1 MIQKRIPLIA
11 AHLLLALF
19 TFAVSGRAQVG
30 TSRVT
35 GVVTDKAGAVV
46 AGANVTLTNEATNVS
61 FTTATS
67 ESGVYVFDAIQV
79 GTYTV
84 AAEAA
89 GFKKLVATGN
99 VLTVGVPLT
108 VNVELEVGVAS
119 ESVEVSGV
127 YEKVQTSASGNL
139 GAVVDNKTLVDLPLG
154 LEAGT
159 GGRNPLTFLR
169 LQPGVSVGSN
179 TGGGTHVNG
188 ARDRA
193 QNQTLD
199 GIDINETSAGGSDFS
214 PLRTNPDSLQE
225 FRAITSNASAEFG
238 RGSGAQVALVTKSG
252 TNQIHGNLFYFYRG
266 SAFAANEW
274 QNNLNNIR
282 KPFLLQNQ
290 YGGSVGGPVL
300 RDRTFY
306 FFNFQGQRQKQQRTV
321 TRTVF
326 TPTAKQ
332 GVFRYRVGGQNGAA
346 GTANAV
352 VDASGNPL
360 FPACSAT
367 VTTNCIAS
375 YNIAALD
382 PQRRGLD
389 PTLQQ
394 WYARQP
400 APNSFAAAGD
410 GLNTAAYLF
419 NVPINNPQED
429 YTFKVDHRFNDNNT
443 VFFRYAWG
451 RQDTPDDIANGG
463 DPRFP
468 GEPGTVDTLRKPT
481 NWAANYRRVLSNT
494 MVNELVVGANLF
506 TFSFFNPVVG
516 QQPFT
521 LVTNLTT
528 DPIPTFGEG
537 NARVLSTYQVVDN
550 FSWTRGAHLVKA
562 GINLRY
568 QIHEDQRGSIAGQN
582 AYPSVNF
589 SRAITTPNS
598 NCATGSFGTTGTT
611 GVVGGQE
618 RFCLPGTATTSPLFI
633 NANDLTRLQSTIN
646 DVLGRVGS
654 IGQGFVA
661 SPSGFNYQPGGTLF
675 LNDAR
680 YPEYDWYIQDTWKVR
695 RNLTID
701 YGLRWEGRLTPFAR
715 NRLFTPDQPVK
726 IGAPPSNTLRWVDND
741 LYDSDLNNWSPTFGF
756 AWDPFG
762 DGKTAVR
769 ANYRLAYDRIN
780 TFVISS
786 AIYNTI
792 PGITLS
798 AVNSTFGPGG
808 GRLRDGIPSVVPPAT
823 ARPVDLAQPAAL
835 GAASSNITVLD
846 PDFRS
851 PKTNMWSLN
860 LQREIGK
867 GMLVDVAYIGR
878 RASGLFGAYDVNQVE
893 LNRNGFLTEYQKV
906 VAGQESTLL
915 NQLYQPD
922 TRRGMRTGSEF
933 IRQQFFGYAPSTG
946 AYNPA
951 NFSPVVLNNVG
962 AVALDA
968 SRQRVSGR
976 SLAEAAGLGP
986 FFFRRFPQFEQINVI
1001 DANDFS
1007 TYHAL
1012 QVMVQRKFT
1021 RNLTFQGSY
1030 TFSKSLDTRSYD
1042 PAFTVVSRS
1051 TNQSA
1056 SSTPFD
1062 VNNRRLN
1069 YARSDFD
1076 QTHYFVGYGVWDLPF
1091 GKGQRLF
1098 ADAPGVVQ
1106 RLIEGWNVNGVVTTS
1121 SGRPFTVY
1129 SGINQVGDINSVPA
1143 NCNNCPKSMGQ
1154 LRDLPAPGLNGN
1166 VKVYFSPDETAR
1178 FSQPAAGTIGN
1189 TGRNYF
1195 TGPRRFNIDAA
1206 LLKRTTIR
1214 EGMNF
1219 EFRVEF
1225 FNVTNSVR
1233 FDFPTA
1239 VITNAAFGRIFD
1251 SVIFESRKIR
1261 FGAKLN
1267 F

>member
-1 MIQKRIPLIA
+1 MTQRKPS
-11 AHLLLALF
+11 LF
-19 TFAVSGRAQVG
+19 TSVTSFITVCALCALAAAAFAQVG

-46 AGANVTLTNEATNVS
+46 AGANVTLTNEATNAS
-61 FTTATS
+61 FTTTTS
-67 ESGVYVFDAIQV
+67 ESGTYVFDAIQV
-79 GTYTV
+79 GNYTV
-84 AAEAA
+84 TAELA
-89 GFKKLVATGN
+89 GFKKLVASGN
-99 VLTVGVPLT
+99 VLTVGAPLT
-108 VNVELEVGVAS
+108 VNLELEVGVAS
-119 ESVEVSGV
+119 EAVEVSGV
-127 YEKVQTSASGNL
+127 YEKVQTSASGNIGGL
-139 GAVVDNKTLVDLPLG
+139 VDNKTLVDLPLG

-159 GGRNPLTFLR
+159 GGRNPLLFLR
-169 LQPGVSVGSN
+169 LQPGVNVGSN

-274 QNNLNNIR
+274 ENNLNGIR

-290 YGGSVGGPVL
+290 FGGSVGGPVI

-326 TPTAKQ
+326 TPSAKQ
-332 GVFRYRVGGQNGAA
+332 GIFRYRVGGQNGPA
-346 GTANAV
+346 GSANAV

-367 VTTNCIAS
+367 VTTNCIAT
-375 YNIAALD
+375 YNIAAND
-382 PQRRGLD
+382 PKRLGLD
-389 PTLQQ
+389 ATLRQ
-394 WYARQP
+394 WYGRQP
-400 APNSFAAAGD
+400 APNSYSALGD
-410 GLNTAAYLF
+410 GLNTAAYIF
-419 NVPINNPQED
+419 NVPIDNPQED
-429 YTFKVDHRFNDNNT
+429 YTFKIDHRFNDNNT
-443 VFFRYAWG
+443 VFFRHAWG
-451 RQDTPDDIANGG
+451 RQDTPDDPLNSGE
-463 DPRFP
+463 PRFP

-516 QQPFT
+516 QQPVS
-521 LVTNLTT
+521 LVTNVTT
-528 DPIPTFGEG
+528 DPVSYFGEG

-550 FSWTRGAHLVKA
+550 LSWTRGAHLIKGGV
-562 GINLRY
+562 NLRY
-568 QIHEDQRGSIAGQN
+568 QIHEDRRGSIAGQN

-589 SRAITTPNS
+589 SSTVNAVNAA
-598 NCATGSFGTTGTT
+598 CASGVFGTTGTT

-618 RFCLPGTATTSPLFI
+618 RFCLPSSTAGSPFVI
-633 NANDLTRLQSTIN
+633 NANDLARLQNTVN
-646 DVLGRVGS
+646 DLLGRVGTLS
-654 IGQGFVA
+654 QGFVA
-661 SPSGFNYQPGGTLF
+661 SPGGFSYQPGGTLF

-680 YPEYDWYIQDTWKVR
+680 YAEYDWYVQDTWKAR

-701 YGLRWEGRLTPFAR
+701 YGLRWEGRLKPFAR
-715 NRLFTPDQPVK
+715 NRLFGPDQPVK
-726 IGAPPSNTLRWVDND
+726 IGAPPSNTLRWVDRD
-741 LYDSDLNNWSPTFGF
+741 LYDSDLNNWSPSVGF

-792 PGITLS
+792 PGITFG
-798 AVNSTFGPGG
+798 AANSTFGPNG
-808 GRLRDGIPSVVPPAT
+808 GRLRDGLPTLAPPAGVT
-823 ARPVDLAQPAAL
+823 PTTLAQPAPF
-835 GAASSNITVLD
+835 GAANTAITVLD

-860 LQREIGK
+860 VQRELAG
-867 GMLVDVAYIGR
+867 GLLVDVAYIGR
-878 RASGLFGAYDVNQVE
+878 RASGLFGAYDANQVDIFNNNLSGE
-893 LNRNGFLTEYQKV
+893 NFLSAFNTVKGGGESALINR
-906 VAGQESTLL
+906 
-915 NQLYQPD
+915 LYGPD
-922 TRRGMRTGSEF
+922 TRR
-933 IRQQFFGYAPSTG
+933 TG
-946 AYNPA
+946 AESGSA
-951 NFSPVVLNNVG
+951 FVRRQFAADLTLNSVA

-968 SRQRVSGR
+968 SRRVQGGR
-976 SLAEAAGLGP
+976 TLLDLAALSP
-986 FFFRRFPQFEQINVI
+986 FFFRRFPQFEQVNVI
-1001 DANDFS
+1001 DANDYS

-1012 QVMVQRKFT
+1012 QLVVQRKFT

-1030 TFSKSLDTRSYD
+1030 TFSKSLDTRSFD
-1042 PAFTVVSRS
+1042 PAFTVAGRG
-1051 TNQSA
+1051 TGQSA
-1056 SSTPFD
+1056 SSTPFNIND
-1062 VNNRRLN
+1062 RRLN

-1076 QTHYFVGYGVWDLPF
+1076 QTHYFVGYGIWDLPF
-1091 GKGQRLF
+1091 GKGQRF
-1098 ADAPGVVQ
+1098 GADAPPVLHQ
-1106 RLIEGWNVNGVVTTS
+1106 LIEGWNLNGVFTMS

-1129 SGINQVGDINSVPA
+1129 SGANQVGNVVSVPA
-1143 NCNNCPKSMGQ
+1143 NCNNCPRTMG
-1154 LRDLPAPGLNGN
+1154 DVNKTAANFGGVPG
-1166 VKVYFSPDETAR
+1166 YFTADEIAR
-1178 FSQPAAGTIGN
+1178 FSQPAPGTVGN

-1195 TGPRRFNIDAA
+1195 NGPRRLNLDAA
-1206 LLKRTTIR
+1206 LLKRTSIR
-1214 EGMNF
+1214 EGMNLELRF
-1219 EFRVEF
+1219 EF
-1225 FNVTNSVR
+1225 FNVLNTPT
-1233 FDFPTA
+1233 FGFPTA
-1239 VITNAAFGRIFD
+1239 VFTSATFGRIRD
-1251 SVIFESRKIR
+1251 TVLSESRKIR